1 MADETLDPRRTALV
15 FFDMLKRYDYGADQK
30 TLLPQAREQVVA
42 CRRLMAAAREAG
54 VPVFYANGDHRPDGR
69 DLATAIADND
79 YGRTGERR
87 GPEPGSQDV
96 IDELKPQPG
105 DYVIRKHRWS
115 MFFQT
120 ELELSLRA
128 RDIDTILLAGGSTEV
143 GVASSA
149 YSARD
154 LDFNTILVT
163 ECLRSG
169 RGQYITDF
177 FVHRVAGGIARIR
190 SLDQAIGLLRPGGIP
205 SATTTVRSQDAPGEP
220 ANPTSGPAAPATDPP
235 LDPRE
240 TALVFFDTLKGGN
253 YDRST
258 RALRPE
264 HREFMASCVRV
275 TEAAR
280 RTGLPIFYAQ
290 AAHRE
295 DGADWASAIT
305 DRIARPRAENFGRS
319 RIHPSSHHGSW
330 EAEIVD
336 ELAPQPGD
344 YRVYKHR
351 YSAFHGTHLE
361 LSLRTA
367 GVRNVLLAGSATQ
380 AGIASTAYA
389 GRDRDFNMV
398 LLRDAIRSGDDEIQE
413 YFMTHVFPRLG
424 RVRTVD
430 QTLALLRVAA

>member
-15 FFDMLKRYDYGADQK
+15 FFDMLKRYDYGPDLK
-30 TLLPQAREQVVA
+30 TLLPQAREQVEA
-42 CRRLMAAAREAG
+42 CARLMTGAREAG
-54 VPVFYANGDHRPDGR
+54 VPVFYACGDHRPDGR

-79 YGRTGERR
+79 LGRTGDRH
-87 GPEPGSQDV
+87 GPDPASQAV

-115 MFFQT
+115 MFVQT

-143 GVASSA
+143 GIASSA

-154 LDFNTILVT
+154 LDFNTILVK

-169 RGQYITDF
+169 RGQHISDF
-177 FVHRVAGGIARIR
+177 FVDRVAGGIARVR
-190 SLDQAIGLLRPGGIP
+190 SLDQVIQMLHPG
-205 SATTTVRSQDAPGEP
+205 
-220 ANPTSGPAAPATDPP
+220 AAPAIATASGRQAGPEAGGSTQDRGAAAADPP
-235 LDPRE
+235 IDPRQ
-240 TALVFFDTLKGGN
+240 TALLFFDTLKGGN
-253 YDRST
+253 YDRET
-258 RALRPE
+258 RSLRPE
-264 HREFMASCVRV
+264 NRAFMESCVRML
-275 TEAAR
+275 EAAR
-280 RTGLPIFYAQ
+280 RIGLPVFYAQ

-295 DGADWASAIT
+295 DGADWASALT
-305 DRIARPRAENFGRS
+305 DRIARPRAETFGRS
-319 RIHPSSHHGSW
+319 RIHPGSHHASW

-336 ELAPQPGD
+336 ELTPQPGD
-344 YRVYKHR
+344 YRVHKHR

-367 GVRNVLLAGSATQ
+367 GVSNVLLAGGATQ

-398 LLRDAIRSGDDEIQE
+398 LLRDAIRTGDADIQD

-424 RVRTVD
+424 RVRTVEE
-430 QTLALLRVAA
+430 TIALIQGAR